1 MEGGTVVEVESV
13 VELETDTPVS
23 LADVETNELA
33 AVVLEGSELAAL
45 GRGTVDDAVSE
56 EAGAVEVVDVEAEDD
71 ATDAGLL
78 DEGEVERDVRAR
90 EVEDIVMTGD
100 NTEVEAIVEMSAEVI
115 VMADEDMDDG
125 GARAE
130 EVEDSTDDREE
141 VVSMK
146 VVVVKEER
154 SVSVSP
160 PVLSLSSCGTAAGG
174 YSP

>member
-13 VELETDTPVS
+13 VALETDTPVS

-33 AVVLEGSELAAL
+33 AVALEGSELAAL
-45 GRGTVDDAVSE
+45 GGGPVDDAVSE
-56 EAGAVEVVDVEAEDD
+56 EAGAVKVVDVEAEDA

-78 DEGEVERDVRAR
+78 DEGKVERDVRAR
-90 EVEDIVMTGD
+90 EVEDVVMTGD
-100 NTEVEAIVEMSAEVI
+100 DTEVEAIVEMPAE
-115 VMADEDMDDG
+115 EDIDDV
-125 GARAE
+125 ARAE
-130 EVEDSTDDREE
+130 EVGDSADDREE
-141 VVSMK
+141 VVSMN

-174 YSP
+174 CSP